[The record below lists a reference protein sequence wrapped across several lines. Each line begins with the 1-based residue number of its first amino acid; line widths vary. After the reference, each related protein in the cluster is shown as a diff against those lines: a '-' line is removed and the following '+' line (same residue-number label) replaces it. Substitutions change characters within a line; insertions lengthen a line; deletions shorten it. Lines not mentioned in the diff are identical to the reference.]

1 MRDTQAARAV
11 DGELFRVAAGQEA
24 REVVVV
30 RGGSEDVDVDEE
42 VVDVAP
48 SVSDALLHVLSVL
61 IHPRLLVKNEDLPI
75 IRP

>member
-1 MRDTQAARAV
+1 M
-11 DGELFRVAAGQEA
+11 
-24 REVVVV
+24 VVV